1 MGAIRWGTRGTRPP
15 TFSGSGDIICHFP
28 HILFLRLKI
37 YWFHTNLPPPTFY
50 NKIASMVVVKRGI
63 YCILRNRWKKL
74 RGGFG
79 TSKHRGKALVTRTY
93 VWQKFN
99 EKRLLNTWQHCVSST
114 YLLKQVFTRRLYL
127 LSNQRTRKREPTA
140 TKILIRHFAEWL
152 PLGTLHACSTFNDF
166 NKRVNNSDYLTSW
179 KQC

>member
-28 HILFLRLKI
+28 HILFLRLNI
-37 YWFHTNLPPPTFY
+37 LVSHQPAPPHILQQ
-50 NKIASMVVVKRGI
+50 NCVHGGRKAGI

-166 NKRVNNSDYLTSW
+166 HKRVNNSDYLTSW